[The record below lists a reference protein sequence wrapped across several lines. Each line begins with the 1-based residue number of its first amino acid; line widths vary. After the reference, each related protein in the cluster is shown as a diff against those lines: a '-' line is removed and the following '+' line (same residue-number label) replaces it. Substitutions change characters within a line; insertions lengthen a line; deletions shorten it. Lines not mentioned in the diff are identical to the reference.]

1 VTLTCDTTQ
10 KPTESGCGEIS
21 GYILLDQQ
29 ACAGRNELGAFTK
42 TAADCAASCSENE
55 ECISFEID
63 TNSSDDNCRLSS
75 SCKAE
80 FTMSWDDQCVYEK
93 INESLSE
100 EYISKVEAEQHVGG
114 PSDNDWSNQF
124 ATCATYNGNS
134 CSGCLKPCAKQPE
147 RLCCY
152 NTVKEEDC
160 KCLENHKWCGVV
172 TDVTLCADDWSN
184 QFATCTTYNGNS
196 CSKCLKPC
204 ANQPERLCCYN
215 PVEEADCSCLENHKW
230 CGDVTLT
237 CSTTQK
243 PTDGNEVNIDNFGE
257 TTNAHSS
264 VMSTTYSS
272 HVWDMIVGYPGETLS
287 VNLVYMQV
295 GTGGSIDG
303 IWTIGTS
310 YTATSVSGIQCS
322 EIETTSEIVNGHAGY
337 NWLKCD
343 FQGQSITV
351 PSDGVL
357 YSKIQITGGSNQRED
372 TGSQAHTSFHY
383 QNGGF
388 RAGFTSFYFTSIN
401 LGGYV
406 DVPSCEW
413 HEMNNMNKV
422 IQTEQFF
429 GFECPANQII
439 SHIRLQGY
447 DENSHLENNPRAILC
462 CGLRGSSEVT
472 DRCEDSYS
480 TADGILE
487 AATCEGNNAMVALY
501 DLADPTLQELQW
513 EYQATKGITCCDIE
527 YNTDYG
533 HTLDL
538 GIDRNQCEIVS
549 HSSPVGIFD
558 VACPDDMVLVEIRD
572 NDPAR
577 GVQEVHEIECCRV
590 HNALAPTH
598 APTISPSTSEPS
610 PAPTTSC
617 HDCLIGVHGRQVS
630 AQDAFVSE
638 VEACL
643 SHCCA

>member
-1 VTLTCDTTQ
+1 MDTFGPTTCEPITDGRVGFKLSNSLGLGYGGHSFDDDATTAGNIHPRNICLWATYDT
-10 KPTESGCGEIS
+10 
-21 GYILLDQQ
+21 
-29 ACAGRNELGAFTK
+29 AG
-42 TAADCAASCSENE
+42 
-55 ECISFEID
+55 SFEYTPTGESFAVTAGSAEYTHWLGRQD
-63 TNSSDDNCRLSS
+63 LGCPSKSTGEELKTSGSQWSSL
-75 SCKAE
+75 
-80 FTMSWDDQCVYEK
+80 V
-93 INESLSE
+93 
-100 EYISKVEAEQHVGG
+100 V
-114 PSDNDWSNQF
+114 
-124 ATCATYNGNS
+124 GNS
-134 CSGCLKPCAKQPE
+134 CIGDNDLDAAWVEMTCIFPSYATPPDLPP
-147 RLCCY
+147 
-152 NTVKEEDC
+152 DF
-160 KCLENHKWCGVV
+160 H
-172 TDVTLCADDWSN
+172 DWSN